1 MERLTDKETK
11 TLKYSEENNI
21 TLSNSRIEAGK
32 RKSYFYGKPIEKLA
46 EFEDFMEEQGF
57 KNLEDFKKAL
67 EIKLPD
73 ERVKQIALE
82 EMRKEMKN
90 HIAQILKK
98 EVPEL
103 YKYKD
108 RWQKLKDFCDMLL
121 KEYKEDDDDIDYCVG
136 KTIATKKV
144 LDKMKKLEKEIK

>member
-1 MERLTDKETK
+1 MERLTKKGNEIFNYGEFNNKYTVDKQHISCALTD
-11 TLKYSEENNI
+11 ENYKKKDCCYIGNAI
-21 TLSNSRIEAGK
+21 D
-32 RKSYFYGKPIEKLA
+32 KLA
-46 EFEDFMEEQGF
+46 EFEDFIEEQGF

-73 ERVKQIALE
+73 ERVKQIAIE

-108 RWQKLKDFCDMLL
+108 KCLYNCSIFLSTFK
-121 KEYKEDDDDIDYCVG
+121 
-136 KTIATKKV
+136 
-144 LDKMKKLEKEIK
+144 

>member
-1 MERLTDKETK
+1 MERLTIKNSDGTHSQVTETK
-11 TLKYSEENNI
+11 FIQFFDKV
-21 TLSNSRIEAGK
+21 
-32 RKSYFYGKPIEKLA
+32 A
-46 EFEDFMEEQGF
+46 EFEDFIEEQGF

-82 EMRKEMKN
+82 EMRKEIKN

-103 YKYKD
+103 YRYKD
-108 RWQKLKDFCDMLL
+108 NWQKLKEWLNQKYNEDWNKYIEDKDWSYRYFC
-121 KEYKEDDDDIDYCVG
+121 EFNN
-136 KTIATKKV
+136 KV
-144 LDKMKKLEKEIK
+144 LDKMQELEKEMR